1 MSPEPAS
8 GRHTGLSP
16 HCFFTPRASFDRGR
30 TLLGLNPRCFSVLAI
45 VFPHKMKAAAPESAG
60 AQVSRIRVSQAVAY
74 LRKSWFRIAALLVA
88 AFVVHAPALQGERIW
103 DDIYLTRDNP
113 FIKSPLLI
121 LETFRHYLFLDS
133 FSAHYRPIQNISY
146 MLDYFFWN
154 TDTWGFHITNVL
166 LHAGSGVALYFL
178 LRQLFGS
185 LVFHRASILARARL
199 QRRIPWLSTIA
210 FCVAIVWVV
219 HPVHSAA
226 VDYISGRAD
235 SLAFL
240 FSASGW
246 LLFLRAQRTPHP
258 VRSGVLYFLA
268 AVAGLVALLSRE
280 IACVW
285 IILFITHLVFVEKK
299 LRVQTRVWAIAC
311 CSLIIAVYCGL
322 RHLPQQRPPSALDL
336 RQSAASRLVLMAR
349 SLGDYGGLMIFPANL
364 HMERTVEF
372 DHNGPPGSYD
382 WRSGAAAQYL
392 SILGLVVVA
401 ALIVTC
407 ARQGRGQAVRIF
419 GAAWF
424 IAGYLPIS
432 NIVQL
437 NATAAEHWLYLPS
450 VGFLIWLAGCTFGMS
465 QPWRRFAP
473 AVAAVAV
480 IALGARSFVRSCDW
494 ANEETFYKRTFA
506 SGSRSA
512 RVAINLGQIYSN
524 RAEYAKAEKIFRA
537 VLACNPNYPNAQ
549 NHLAGVL
556 FNEGKTKE
564 AEQLYAEVEK
574 NSAQTRKEYPH
585 TWIGALNLAKLR
597 HNAKDDQ
604 TALEI
609 LEKTRRDYPQVWDL
623 IAFQS
628 EILRQSGDVD
638 LSLQLVQNFAQDN
651 WWHYDAALALGRLY
665 AQKGDATRSETAL
678 RHASRLDVHET
689 NALNLIATM
698 RLRENRL
705 TEAFDTQRRAVARQ
719 PDEPRQ
725 YILLSN
731 ILEKMGRGEEAR
743 AALAHVSHLRAL
755 AQNGS
760 VAN

>member
-1 MSPEPAS
+1 V
-8 GRHTGLSP
+8 
-16 HCFFTPRASFDRGR
+16 
-30 TLLGLNPRCFSVLAI
+30 LN
-45 VFPHKMKAAAPESAG
+45 
-60 AQVSRIRVSQAVAY
+60 IRVSQVVAY
-74 LRKSWFRIAALLVA
+74 LRKSWVRIAALCIA

-103 DDIYLTRDNP
+103 DDTYLTRDNP

-133 FSAHYRPIQNISY
+133 FSAHYRPIQNMSY
-146 MLDYFFWN
+146 MIDYFFWN

-166 LHAGSGVALYFL
+166 LHAASAVALYFL
-178 LRQLFGS
+178 LRELFAS
-185 LVFHRASILARARL
+185 LVFRRASVLVRARL
-199 QRRIPWLSTIA
+199 SRRTPSLSTAA
-210 FCVAIVWVV
+210 FCVAMLWVV

-246 LLFLRAQRTPHP
+246 LLFLRAQRTIRP
-258 VRSGVLYFLA
+258 VSVGMFYSLA
-268 AVAGLVALLSRE
+268 VIAGLLALLSRE

-285 IILFITHLVFVEKK
+285 IVLFIAHLVFVEKK
-299 LRVQTRVWAIAC
+299 LRVQTRIWAIAC
-311 CSLIIAVYCGL
+311 CSLIIAIYGGL
-322 RHLPQQRPPSALDL
+322 RQLPQQRPPSALDL
-336 RQSAASRLVLMAR
+336 RQSTATRLVLMAR
-349 SLGDYGGLMIFPANL
+349 SLGDYGRLMIFPANL

-382 WRSGAAAQYL
+382 WRSAAAAQYL

-401 ALIVTC
+401 VLVVTC
-407 ARQGRGQAVRIF
+407 AKKGRGQGVRIF
-419 GAAWF
+419 GAIWF
-424 IAGYLPIS
+424 IAAYLPIS

-450 VGFLIWLAGCTFGMS
+450 VGFLIWLAGCTFQLS
-465 QPWRRFAP
+465 QPWRRFIP
-473 AVAAVAV
+473 AATAVAV
-480 IALGARSFVRSCDW
+480 IALGARSFVRSSDW

-506 SGSRSA
+506 AGVRSA

-524 RAEYAKAEKIFRA
+524 RGEYAKAEKIFRA
-537 VLACNPNYPNAQ
+537 VLDCNPGYPNAQ

-556 FNEGKTKE
+556 FNEGKIKQ

-574 NSAQTRKEYPH
+574 KSAESRKEYPH

-597 HNAKDDQ
+597 HNAKDNE
-604 TALEI
+604 TALAI

-623 IAFQS
+623 IAFES
-628 EILRQSGDVD
+628 EVLRQMGRLDRA
-638 LSLQLVQNFAQDN
+638 LQLVENFEREH
-651 WWHYDAALALGRLY
+651 WWHYSSALALGRLY
-665 AQKGDATRSETAL
+665 AQKDDAIRSERAL

-689 NALNLIATM
+689 DALNLMATM
-698 RLRENRL
+698 RVRENRL
-705 TEAFDTQRRAVARQ
+705 TDAFNTQRRAVARQ

-725 YILLSN
+725 YIFLSN
-731 ILEKMGRGEEAR
+731 ILEKMGRDEEAR

>member
-1 MSPEPAS
+1 MYMSAPQSSATRTE
-8 GRHTGLSP
+8 TGLIT
-16 HCFFTPRASFDRGR
+16 FFSCARHKLIYQVAQIRNYLQR
-30 TLLGLNPRCFSVLAI
+30 EWLRVLLLAT
-45 VFPHKMKAAAPESAG
+45 AA
-60 AQVSRIRVSQAVAY
+60 VI
-74 LRKSWFRIAALLVA
+74 
-88 AFVVHAPALQGERIW
+88 VHAPAIQGERIW
-103 DDIYLTRDNP
+103 DDTYLTRDNP

-121 LETFRHYLFLDS
+121 LESFRHYLFLDS

-146 MLDYFFWN
+146 MIDYFFWN
-154 TDTWGFHITNVL
+154 TDTWGFHVTNVL

-178 LRQLFGS
+178 LRELFIS
-185 LVFHRASILARARL
+185 VIFRNVPISARARL
-199 QRRIPWLSTIA
+199 QRRIPWVSTAA
-210 FCVAIVWVV
+210 FCAAMLWVV

-240 FSASGW
+240 FSAGGW
-246 LLFLRAQRTPHP
+246 LLFLRGQRTSHP

-268 AVAGLVALLSRE
+268 AVAALVALLSRE

-285 IILFITHLVFVEKK
+285 IILFIAHLLFVEKK
-299 LRVQTRVWAIAC
+299 LRVQTRIWAIAC

-336 RQSAASRLVLMAR
+336 RQSAPTRLVLMAR
-349 SLGDYGGLMIFPANL
+349 SLGDYGRLMIFPAKL

-382 WRSGAAAQYL
+382 WRSAAAAQYL
-392 SILGLVVVA
+392 SVLGLVVLATLV
-401 ALIVTC
+401 VTC

-450 VGFLIWLAGCTFGMS
+450 VGFLIWLTGCTFGMS
-465 QPWRRFAP
+465 QPWRRVAFT
-473 AVAAVAV
+473 VAAIAVVAFGV
-480 IALGARSFVRSCDW
+480 RSFVRSGDW
-494 ANEETFYKRTFA
+494 ANEEIFYERTFA
-506 SGSRSA
+506 AGSRSA
-512 RVAINLGQIYSN
+512 RVAINLGQIYAN
-524 RAEYAKAEKIFRA
+524 RGENAKAEKIFRA

-556 FNEGKTKE
+556 FNQGKIKE

-574 NSAQTRKEYPH
+574 KSAQTRKEYPH

-597 HNAKDDQ
+597 HNAKDDR
-604 TALEI
+604 TAFEI

-628 EILRQSGDVD
+628 EIERKRGDVD
-638 LSLQLVQNFAQDN
+638 LALQLVQNFAQNN
-651 WWHYDAALALGRLY
+651 WWHYDAALSLGRLY
-665 AQKGDATRSETAL
+665 AQKGNATASEMAL

-689 NALNLIATM
+689 NALNLIAAM

-731 ILEKMGRGEEAR
+731 ILEKMGRSEEAR
-743 AALAHVSHLRAL
+743 AALAHVSQLRAL
-755 AQNGS
+755 AES
-760 VAN
+760 SPARSL

>member
-1 MSPEPAS
+1 
-8 GRHTGLSP
+8 
-16 HCFFTPRASFDRGR
+16 
-30 TLLGLNPRCFSVLAI
+30 VLAI
-45 VFPHKMKAAAPESAG
+45 LFPHRVKPAPPKTAG
-60 AQVSRIRVSQAVAY
+60 TQALSIRVSQALAY
-74 LRKSWFRIAALLVA
+74 LHKSWFRITALFVA

-103 DDIYLTRDNP
+103 DDAYLTRDNP

-146 MLDYFFWN
+146 MVDYFFWN

-166 LHAGSGVALYFL
+166 LHAASGVALYFL
-178 LRQLFGS
+178 LRELFAS
-185 LVFHRASILARARL
+185 LVFRHAWIPRRARL
-199 QRRIPWLSTIA
+199 IQRTSWLSTAA
-210 FCVAIVWVV
+210 FCVAMVWVV

-240 FSASGW
+240 LSATGW
-246 LLFLRAQRTPHP
+246 LLFLRAQRTTHS
-258 VRSGVLYFLA
+258 VASALLYFVAALTGLA
-268 AVAGLVALLSRE
+268 ALLSRE
-280 IACVW
+280 IAAVW
-285 IILFITHLVFVEKK
+285 ILLFITHLIFVEKK
-299 LRVQTRVWAIAC
+299 VCIQTRVWAIAC

-322 RHLPQQRPPSALDL
+322 RHVPQQRPPSALDL
-336 RQSAASRLVLMAR
+336 RQSAANRLVLMAR

-382 WRSGAAAQYL
+382 WRSAAAAQYL
-392 SILGLVVVA
+392 SILGLAVVA

-407 ARQGRGQAVRIF
+407 VKKGRARTMRIF
-419 GAAWF
+419 GAIWF
-424 IAGYLPIS
+424 IAAYLPIS

-450 VGFLIWLAGCTFGMS
+450 VGFLIWLAGCTFAMA
-465 QPWRRFAP
+465 QRWRRVAP
-473 AVAAVAV
+473 AVVAIAVV
-480 IALGARSFVRSCDW
+480 ALGARSFVRSADW
-494 ANEETFYKRTFA
+494 ANEETFYKRTFTA
-506 SGSRSA
+506 GSKSA
-512 RVAINLGQIYSN
+512 RVAINLGQIYAT

-537 VLACNPNYPNAQ
+537 VLACNPGYPNAQ

-556 FNEGKTKE
+556 FNEGKIKE
-564 AEQLYAEVEK
+564 AEELYADVEK

-609 LEKTRRDYPQVWDL
+609 LEKTRHDYPQVWDL
-623 IAFQS
+623 VALQS
-628 EILRQSGDVD
+628 EVLRQKGDVD
-638 LSLQLVQNFAQDN
+638 LALQLVENFTAKN

-665 AQKGDATRSETAL
+665 AQQGDAECSESAL

-689 NALNLIATM
+689 KALNLIATM
-698 RLRENRL
+698 RVRENRL
-705 TEAFDTQRRAVARQ
+705 AEAFNVQRRAVARQ
-719 PDEPRQ
+719 PDEPSQ
-725 YILLSN
+725 YIFLSN

-743 AALAHVSHLRAL
+743 AALAHVSQLRAL
-755 AQNGS
+755 AQNES